1 MSTKE
6 LKAKRINQSRRAFRT
21 RSRLQGSAQVPRLS
35 VNVSL
40 HHVSAQLIDD
50 IEGRT
55 LVAASTVGQ
64 KITAK
69 TMAEKAAWV
78 GEQIGEK
85 AKSAKIKQVVFDRG
99 AKKYHGRVA
108 ALADAAR
115 EKGLKI

>member
-1 MSTKE
+1 MITKE
-6 LKAKRINQSRRAFRT
+6 LKAKRTNQTRRAFRT
-21 RSRLQGSAQVPRLS
+21 RSRIHGSVKIPRLS
-35 VNVSL
+35 VCVSS

-50 IEGRT
+50 NEGRT
-55 LVAASTVGQ
+55 LVAVTTVGQ
-64 KITAK
+64 KIAAK
-69 TMAEKAAWV
+69 TMTEKAAWV